1 MNDLGAT
8 ALTGRRSCVSGAHTR
23 SKIKDGAH
31 TLYARKRAYRGQTG
45 LTAMKPVMADE
56 EVSIRDS
63 DGRSYSGS
71 REMRGTFFVLV
82 NEQW

>member
-1 MNDLGAT
+1 
-8 ALTGRRSCVSGAHTR
+8 
-23 SKIKDGAH
+23 
-31 TLYARKRAYRGQTG
+31 
-45 LTAMKPVMADE
+45 MKPVMVDE

-63 DGRSYSGS
+63 DGRSYPGS